1 MKNIQQLRLQA
12 AKGRRRIL
20 QVDYASSE
28 GHVGGALSS
37 IDIICAIYHG
47 AMKEDDIYIQ
57 SKGHCAEALFVV
69 LAQKGLIGDE
79 VLDTYCQTGS
89 PLFGHPTNNVPGV
102 LVNTG
107 ALGHGLSIGVGVSIG
122 KKRDEKPDRCFVL
135 LGDGEMG
142 EGSNYEAMAA
152 AAHYKLDNLVAII
165 DRNALQISGGTE
177 DVLALGDMPAKA
189 RAFGW
194 AVKEIDGH
202 DMEQIMKALTA
213 QPVKDQPLMII
224 AGTVKGKGVSYMEGE
239 AYWHHGVM
247 KEDQYLQALR
257 EIDSAISEIEKE
269 AKAV

>member
-1 MKNIQQLRLQA
+1 MKTIPELMLYA
-12 AKGRRRIL
+12 AKGRRRIIE
-20 QVDYASSE
+20 VDYASSE

-47 AMKEDDIYIQ
+47 AMTENDIYIQ

-69 LAQKGLIGDE
+69 LAQKGLISDE
-79 VLDTYCQTGS
+79 VLDSYCQTGS

-107 ALGHGLSIGVGVSIG
+107 ALGHGLSIGVGVCIG
-122 KKRDEKPDRCFVL
+122 KKRDEKPDKCFVL
-135 LGDGEMG
+135 LGDGEMA

-202 DMEQIMKALTA
+202 DMGQIMNALTA
-213 QPVKDQPLMII
+213 EPVSGKPMMVI

-247 KEDQYLQALR
+247 KEDQYLQALK
-257 EIDSAISEIEKE
+257 EVDSVIIKLEKE
-269 AKAV
+269 AKAE